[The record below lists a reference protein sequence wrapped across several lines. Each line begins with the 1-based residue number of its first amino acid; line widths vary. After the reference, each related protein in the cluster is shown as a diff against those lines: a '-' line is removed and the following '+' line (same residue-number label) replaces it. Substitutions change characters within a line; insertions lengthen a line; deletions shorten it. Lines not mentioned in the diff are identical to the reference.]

1 MNILLSKL
9 SNIICVEI
17 LDIIF
22 VWGIFLYGIFRFV
35 DNFNFKKF
43 FLLFNSNWSFL
54 EVRSFFC
61 FSVCLWIVVLLFFDF
76 VSLICFVY
84 WFNSCL

>member
-9 SNIICVEI
+9 SNIIGVEI

-22 VWGIFLYGIFRFV
+22 VRGIFLYGIFRFV

-43 FLLFNSNWSFL
+43 FLLFNSN
-54 EVRSFFC
+54 
-61 FSVCLWIVVLLFFDF
+61 
-76 VSLICFVY
+76 
-84 WFNSCL
+84 